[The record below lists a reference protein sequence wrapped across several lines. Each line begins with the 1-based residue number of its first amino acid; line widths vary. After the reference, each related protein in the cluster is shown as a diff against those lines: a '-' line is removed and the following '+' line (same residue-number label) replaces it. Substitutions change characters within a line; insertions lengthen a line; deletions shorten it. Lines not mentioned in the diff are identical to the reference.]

1 VRVRSHE
8 HLVTT
13 NLRGDD
19 LSDDVAVGEADDK
32 AVLGR
37 IVLVLGLG
45 GQALAGIVVGL
56 ALATALVLDL
66 VPPERCQKSQKEG
79 KETVSLR
86 EVRFVLDELG
96 LFPRVSN

>member
-1 VRVRSHE
+1 MLRGRYTYSDTVGLELVGVRSHE
-8 HLVTT
+8 DLVTA

-19 LSDDVAVGEADDK
+19 LSNDVAVGEADDE

-56 ALATALVLDL
+56 TLPAALVLDL
-66 VPPERCQKSQKEG
+66 VPPGAC
-79 KETVSLR
+79 
-86 EVRFVLDELG
+86 
-96 LFPRVSN
+96 